1 MVAKVQKWGNSLAVR
16 IPRSYARDAQ
26 LTSGSAVDISV
37 RDGKIVVAPA
47 KRGHYRLDELLKG
60 VTKKNLHRELDT
72 GRPMGRE
79 QW

>member
-16 IPRSYARDAQ
+16 IPRSYARDAR

-37 RDGKIVVAPA
+37 RDGKIVLAPA
-47 KRGHYRLDELLKG
+47 QGGHYRLDELLKT
-60 VTKKNLHRELDT
+60 VTKSNLHQEVDA

-79 QW
+79 AL

>member
-1 MVAKVQKWGNSLAVR
+1 
-16 IPRSYARDAQ
+16 
-26 LTSGSAVDISV
+26 VDISV